1 MNISIQMIQL
11 LLGAKFMGTKKLIVC
26 NLLSFSLKHKNHS
39 LPFVS
44 VWMKFGYYK
53 KSFWKQKIISLFGS
67 PCFIR
72 CDDFKKQSVL

>member
-1 MNISIQMIQL
+1 MISL

-44 VWMKFGYYK
+44 VWMKFGYYEK
-53 KSFWKQKIISLFGS
+53 FLKAKKIISLFGS